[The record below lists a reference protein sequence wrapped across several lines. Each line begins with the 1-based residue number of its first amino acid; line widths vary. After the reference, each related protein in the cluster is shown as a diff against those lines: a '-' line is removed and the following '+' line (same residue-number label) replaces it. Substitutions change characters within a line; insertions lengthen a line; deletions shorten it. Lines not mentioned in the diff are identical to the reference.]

1 MLLAVGVGQAIP
13 RGPQV
18 GVPGQDRL
26 EVLGAALLYQTQPG
40 AQAFGQSTNAPMD
53 RSVLPI
59 AEPHRAVSHEL
70 NARNAK
76 APPRAGP
83 AIMPRPLATPIKA
96 IPELRVSAVV
106 VSAI

>member
-1 MLLAVGVGQAIP
+1 MAV
-13 RGPQV
+13 
-18 GVPGQDRL
+18 
-26 EVLGAALLYQTQPG
+26 T
-40 AQAFGQSTNAPMD
+40 
-53 RSVLPI
+53 
-59 AEPHRAVSHEL
+59 
-70 NARNAK
+70 RNAK